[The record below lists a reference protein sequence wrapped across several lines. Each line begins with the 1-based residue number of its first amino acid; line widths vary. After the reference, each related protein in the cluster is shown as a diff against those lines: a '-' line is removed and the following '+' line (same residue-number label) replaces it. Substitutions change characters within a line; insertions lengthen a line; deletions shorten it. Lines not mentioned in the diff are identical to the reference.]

1 MVLPG
6 ISHAE
11 TEERSVS
18 KSGSGGLRALK
29 KAPKV
34 AIPHL
39 TAILVSLTMAIPV
52 YLVIVNSLK
61 TKAQA
66 SSMGVDLPTSLNWQ
80 NFATVIE
87 RGKLVGAFAN
97 SMLYAVTATLIGTTV
112 AALAAYVLSRNRTR
126 LNRAIYF
133 LIIMGIA
140 MPTNFVTLTKVMQI
154 THLINTQ
161 LGIILLYA
169 STQIPFSVFLIYAFV
184 GTIPRELDE
193 AAIIDGCSPIR
204 LFFAVIYPLL
214 TPVLVTAGVLNLLGI
229 WNEFLLPLY
238 YLNRS
243 TSWPMTLAIYNFFGQ
258 HQSDWSLVSADVVLT
273 IVPVIII
280 YLLAQRFILSGMTAG
295 AVKG

>member
-11 TEERSVS
+11 TEERSVT

-87 RGKLVGAFAN
+87 RGKLVGAFGN
-97 SMLYAVTATLIGTTV
+97 SMLYAVAATLIGTTV
-112 AALAAYVLSRNRTR
+112 AALAAYVLSRNRTP

-243 TSWPMTLAIYNFFGQ
+243 ASWPMTLAIYNFFGQ

>member
-1 MVLPG
+1 MVAP
-6 ISHAE
+6 
-11 TEERSVS
+11 RVS
-18 KSGSGGLRALK
+18 RGAGYNRGPMGAGMGAFVALK
-29 KAPKV
+29 KAAK
-34 AIPHL
+34 AAGSHL
-39 TAILVSLTMAIPV
+39 TAIIVSLIMAVPI
-52 YLVIVNSLK
+52 YLVVVNSLK
-61 TKAQA
+61 TRAQA

-80 NFATVIE
+80 NFAIVIE
-87 RGKLVGAFAN
+87 RGKLASAFTN
-97 SMLYAVTATLIGTTV
+97 SMLYAVAATLVGTTV
-112 AALAAYVLSRNRTR
+112 AALCAYVLSRNRTR
-126 LNRAIYF
+126 LNRALYF
-133 LIIMGIA
+133 FIIMGIA
-140 MPTNFVTLTKVMQI
+140 MPTNFVTLTRVMQV

-184 GTIPRELDE
+184 ETLPRELDE

-243 TSWPMTLAIYNFFGQ
+243 TYWPMTLAIYNFFGQ